1 MNGGA
6 YTGAAAYPTPMNGE
20 NLSARLIST
29 VDPRRDSKASLQGV
43 LQRGP
48 SREEYAAYHQDL
60 EPQKA
65 QSCRERLR
73 AFIEAVP
80 FQSFVSLLIVSNA
93 VVIGYETDSPDMYD
107 WERVEFDFLIAFG
120 CELTL
125 RLLVYGCGFFT
136 NQDRNWNVFDFFIV
150 NMGLLDATAAAMS
163 SEGKSKFGFFSTLL
177 RTFRLLRIMRLF
189 RIFRMLKQLYLV
201 ASSFV
206 EALSAVFWVSCM
218 CFLSLYVCAIV
229 MTRALRLDPDDKD
242 YDPDVAKFNQVH
254 YGNIA
259 TSMFSL
265 FELMAHPNLETVE
278 PVIAQGSGYKLFF
291 VVFVIIGS
299 WAMLSLLTGV
309 MSEHMVEKSAMR
321 KDEMKQEIED
331 KRKFFVLRLAA
342 LFRESDRDG
351 DGMVSRVEFHAAKPA
366 IQEMLEEEGVS
377 VSTTD
382 LEAVFDTIDFDNSGS
397 IDIGEFLNG
406 MSQLSEDLASK
417 HVLDLQYAMLRS
429 EKVLQCKVD
438 ELEDHVEK
446 KLGELKH
453 AIMNRG
459 RVGGGR

>member
-1 MNGGA
+1 
-6 YTGAAAYPTPMNGE
+6 
-20 NLSARLIST
+20 
-29 VDPRRDSKASLQGV
+29 
-43 LQRGP
+43 
-48 SREEYAAYHQDL
+48 
-60 EPQKA
+60 
-65 QSCRERLR
+65 
-73 AFIEAVP
+73 
-80 FQSFVSLLIVSNA
+80 
-93 VVIGYETDSPDMYD
+93 
-107 WERVEFDFLIAFG
+107 
-120 CELTL
+120 
-125 RLLVYGCGFFT
+125 
-136 NQDRNWNVFDFFIV
+136 
-150 NMGLLDATAAAMS
+150 
-163 SEGKSKFGFFSTLL
+163 
-177 RTFRLLRIMRLF
+177 MRLF

-229 MTRALRLDPDDKD
+229 LTRALRGDPDDPNF
-242 YDPDVAKFNQVH
+242 DPDVDKFNQAH
-254 YGNIA
+254 FGNIA

-265 FELMAHPNLETVE
+265 FQLMAHPNLETVD
-278 PVIAQGSGYKLFF
+278 PIMRQGTRYKLFF
-291 VVFVIIGS
+291 VTFVIIGS

-309 MSEHMVEKSAMR
+309 MSEHMVEKSALRKEEMR
-321 KDEMKQEIED
+321 AELEER
-331 KRKFFVLRLAA
+331 RKTFVLRLAQ
-342 LFRESDRDG
+342 LFRESDQDG
-351 DGMVSRVEFHAAKPA
+351 DGQLTRVEFHAAKPQ

-438 ELEDHVEK
+438 ELEDHVNTK
-446 KLGELKH
+446 MGELRQ